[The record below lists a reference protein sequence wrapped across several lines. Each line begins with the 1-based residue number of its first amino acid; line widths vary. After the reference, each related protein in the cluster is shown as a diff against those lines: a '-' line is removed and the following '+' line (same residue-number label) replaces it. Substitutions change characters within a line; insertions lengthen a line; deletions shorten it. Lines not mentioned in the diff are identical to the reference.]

1 MSGLLP
7 IVAALG
13 LIAVLITIHEFGHF
27 IVAKLFKVDVRVFS
41 IGMGKRLFGVTWR
54 GTDYRVSML
63 PLGGYVRMAGAD
75 PFSESGRDDV
85 DEDGVSNDSSA
96 VGAFLA
102 KPAWQR
108 LLIMAAGP
116 AMNLALPFF
125 VFTVLLVAGEPQ
137 PDAVVGTVREG
148 TPAAS
153 AGIQA
158 EDRIVSVAGT
168 PVATWVD
175 VSEAFETAPH
185 AVPLVVRDREGVE
198 RSVVLAAPRTP
209 AADPG
214 DGRDPWDYGLR
225 LVAPDPHV
233 SVDDPASPA
242 AKAGLTS
249 GDVLLAVGDT
259 PVANWNEVTRLLAS
273 PTTPVR
279 LRWRAG
285 EGDEATE
292 RTAVLQPDPG
302 WEARAASTATT
313 ADDATWRAWG
323 LANAD
328 TTVGSYA
335 KDASAGRK
343 AGMEMLDRVLLVNGV
358 SMRRWS
364 DLLTEISNAAD
375 GAGETMKARPVTIT
389 VRRDGVVKELTVTP
403 DVVRDT
409 NVYGRYRWR
418 PRIGIGSL
426 GDIAEPPKVR
436 RPYPLPQ
443 AFERANRETVLIARM
458 MVTQLGKMF
467 TNEAPLSE
475 NLGGP
480 IEFFRQS
487 KAAAERGIFDWARQ
501 LGVFSISLGIIN
513 LLPVPVL
520 DGGQIVMYAA
530 EWLRG
535 RPLPLNVRERLQ
547 QVGVLFLVSL
557 MLFAFVNDS
566 IRAFWR

>member
-1 MSGLLP
+1 MSGLLAV
-7 IVAALG
+7 VAALG

-27 IVAKLFKVDVRVFS
+27 IVAKFFGVDVRVFS

-54 GTDYRVSML
+54 GTDYRLSVL

-75 PFSESGRDDV
+75 PFSDSGRNEV
-85 DEDGVSNDSSA
+85 DEEGYANDPRA
-96 VGAFLA
+96 PGAFLG

-116 AMNLALPFF
+116 AMNLVLPFV
-125 VFTVLLVAGEPQ
+125 VFTALLVAGEPQ

-148 TPAAS
+148 TPAAA
-153 AGIQA
+153 AGIRP

-175 VSEAFETAPH
+175 VAEAFGQAPA
-185 AVPLVVRDREGVE
+185 AVPMVVRDRAGVE
-198 RSVVLAAPRTP
+198 RSVILAAPTTP
-209 AADPG
+209 SDSPK
-214 DGRDPWDYGLR
+214 RDTWDYGLR
-225 LVAPDPHV
+225 LVAPDAHV

-242 AKAGLTS
+242 ARAGLTS
-249 GDVLLAVGDT
+249 GDLLLAVNDT
-259 PVANWNEVTRLLAS
+259 AVTDWNVAARLLADPS
-273 PTTPVR
+273 RSVK
-279 LRWRAG
+279 LRWRTG
-285 EGDEATE
+285 EGEAAKE
-292 RTAVLQPDPG
+292 RTAALQPDPA
-302 WEARAASTATT
+302 WATRAAATGTA
-313 ADDATWRAWG
+313 ADDAAWHAWG
-323 LANAD
+323 VANAD

-335 KDASAGRK
+335 KDTSAGKK
-343 AGMEMLDRVLLVNGV
+343 AGMAMLDRVLLVNDAP
-358 SMRRWS
+358 MRRWS
-364 DLLTEISNAAD
+364 DLILQVANAAE
-375 GAGETMKARPVTIT
+375 GSGESMKARPVTLT
-389 VRRDGVVKELTVTP
+389 VRRGGEVKTLQVTP

-409 NVYGRYRWR
+409 DMLGRYRWR

-426 GDIAEPPKVR
+426 GDIAEPVKVR

-458 MVTQLGKMF
+458 MVGQLGKMF
-467 TNEAPLSE
+467 TNEAPISE

-530 EWLRG
+530 EWARG

-547 QVGVLFLVSL
+547 QVGVLFLVAL

-566 IRAFWR
+566 IRAFWN

>member
-1 MSGLLP
+1 MSALLP

-27 IVAKLFKVDVRVFS
+27 IVAKFFGVDVRVFS

-54 GTDYRVSML
+54 GTDYRLSLL
-63 PLGGYVRMAGAD
+63 PLGGYVRMAGSD
-75 PFSESGRDDV
+75 PFSDSGRNDV
-85 DEDGVSNDSSA
+85 DEEGLSNDPSA
-96 VGAFLA
+96 PGAFLA

-116 AMNLALPFF
+116 AMNLVLPFA

-137 PDAVVGTVREG
+137 PDAVVGTVRED
-148 TPAAS
+148 TPAFAV
-153 AGIQA
+153 GIRP
-158 EDRIVSVAGT
+158 EDRIVSVAGVA
-168 PVATWVD
+168 VATWVD
-175 VSEAFETAPH
+175 VSEAFAKAPQV
-185 AVPLVVRDREGVE
+185 VPLVVRNPAGVE
-198 RSVVLAAPRTP
+198 RNVTLAAPRTP
-209 AADPG
+209 SEGAE
-214 DGRDPWDYGLR
+214 RSPWDYGLR
-225 LVAPDPHV
+225 LLAPDAHV

-242 AKAGLTS
+242 ARVGLTS
-249 GDVLLAVGDT
+249 GDEILAVGG
-259 PVANWNEVTRLLAS
+259 VAVSDWNAAARLLADS
-273 PTTPVR
+273 SRGWT
-279 LRWRAG
+279 LRWRTG
-285 EGDEATE
+285 TGDAAQE
-292 RTAVLQPDPG
+292 RTGEILPDPN
-302 WEARAASTATT
+302 WEARGAANATA

-323 LANAD
+323 LASAD

-335 KDASAGRK
+335 KDTSAGKK
-343 AGMEMLDRVLLVNGV
+343 AGMEMLDRVLLVNDV
-358 SMRRWS
+358 PMRRWS
-364 DLLTEISNAAD
+364 DLILQIANAAE
-375 GAGETMKARPVTIT
+375 GSGETMLARPVTLT
-389 VRRDGVVKELTVTP
+389 VRRGGEVKTVTVKP

-409 NVYGRYRWR
+409 DMLGRYRWR

-426 GDIAEPPKVR
+426 GDIAEPAEVR

-443 AFERANRETVLIARM
+443 AFQRANRETVLIAQM
-458 MVTQLGKMF
+458 MVGQLGKMF

-530 EWLRG
+530 EWARG
-535 RPLPLNVRERLQ
+535 RPLPLIVRERLQ
-547 QVGVLFLVSL
+547 QVGVLFLVAL

-566 IRAFWR
+566 IRAFWS